1 MVETQRATDELRIL
15 ELFADLLDYPRAD
28 VAQTAR
34 ACQALVEAEDA
45 DAAALLGEFA
55 TFAERTPLD
64 TLEEMYTATF
74 ELNATCHPYI
84 GYHMFGEDYKRSA
97 LLLELKDRFREFGF
111 DPGIELPDHVSVLLR
126 FMAVCPDTELTTEIA
141 REALVRTLE
150 PMMLES
156 EPEPVEEG
164 EGVPEVFDLGD
175 DYRRVLQALKLILS
189 ARYGMPAEILPIP
202 IPEQERLVS

>member
-1 MVETQRATDELRIL
+1 MVATERATNELRIL

-28 VAQTAR
+28 VARTAR

-126 FMAVCPDTELTTEIA
+126 FIAVCPDTELTTEIA

-164 EGVPEVFDLGD
+164 EGVPEVFNLGD

-202 IPEQERLVS
+202 LPEQERLVS